1 MKAERRGW
9 ALVTGAS
16 AGLGRAVAYRLA
28 RDGYD
33 LLLLARRA
41 DRLQEIATE
50 LRSAHRAGTRP
61 PGRSAATVAGGA
73 RDARRVVPIPI
84 DLTDTD
90 TIVAVIDAA
99 LETEQ
104 ISPTEISLIVNA
116 AGSGAFGPFADEDAA
131 AMHRAIRLNIDAPAA
146 IMRWAVPHLQRRGG
160 GTICNIASVA
170 AFTPGPLMASYYAA
184 KAWMLS
190 LGESIAEE
198 VRGDDVHVV
207 TCCPGP
213 FASEF
218 HDAAG
223 IDRGRLG
230 RLPTADRVA
239 GTVMRSIR
247 RGRVVAPVGAG
258 AWVWAVVGP
267 RLPRGWSRRLIAV
280 VQRRRTR
287 QTRTGQSS

>member
-1 MKAERRGW
+1 MCADRRRW

-16 AGLGRAVAYRLA
+16 AGLGRALAYRLA

-41 DRLQEIATE
+41 ERLEEIAAD
-50 LRSAHRAGTRP
+50 LHAG
-61 PGRSAATVAGGA
+61 
-73 RDARRVVPIPI
+73 DALTPRVVAVPI

-90 TIVAVIDAA
+90 TIIEVITTALAA
-99 LETEQ
+99 AT
-104 ISPTEISLIVNA
+104 IDPGEIALVVNA
-116 AGSGAFGPFADEDAA
+116 AGSGAFGPFAEENAT

-146 IMRWAVPHLQRRGG
+146 IIRWAVPHLQARGG

-184 KAWMLS
+184 KAWMLA
-190 LGESIAEE
+190 LGESLSEE

-218 HDAAG
+218 HEAAG
-223 IDRGRLG
+223 IEGGRLG

-247 RGRVVAPVGAG
+247 RGRVVAPVGA
-258 AWVWAVVGP
+258 AATLWAVIGP
-267 RLPRGWSRRLIAV
+267 RLPRRWSRRLIGA
-280 VQRRRTR
+280 VQRRRSAPPPAR
-287 QTRTGQSS
+287 LP